1 MLLARVGLVGCL
13 LSLDWVGGW
22 CLLVLV
28 LVLVLGVWVVG
39 GVVEMGEGRE
49 GKG

>member
-1 MLLARVGLVGCL
+1 M
-13 LSLDWVGGW
+13 GGW

-49 GKG
+49 GIGLS